1 MIFQPQMRVPGP
13 TPIPERVLRS
23 ASRPMVDHRGP
34 DFKAVLEEVVPGIKR
49 VFDTENDV
57 LVFTAS
63 GTGGLESAVAN
74 VVSPGDKV
82 VCCICGNFGERFA
95 AIADAYGCETVRLE
109 AEWGQ
114 PVEPAD
120 LERTLEAHP
129 DTKLVLI
136 THNETSTGLTNGLA
150 QLAAV
155 VRSAGPLL
163 AVDGVSSVGSIPIEV
178 DKNGIDIGVTASQKG
193 FLAPP
198 GAAFVSISE
207 RAWKASERATAP
219 RVYFDW
225 KASKKSLEDGATPFT
240 PAISVFYAVQEGLR
254 MLQEEGLPNVYARQ
268 RRIAGGVAAGLDA
281 LGFELFA
288 ADGYRSPVVTAALPP
303 AGADAN
309 GLRKQLREKYGVVI
323 AGGQGKMSGK
333 MVRIGHLGAVQESDM
348 VQVLWSVEQALEDLD
363 VRPSDGHGV
372 QALTAAMAGHAALR
386 A

>member
-13 TPIPERVLRS
+13 TPIPERVMRS

-34 DFKAVLEEVVPGIKR
+34 DFKAVLEEVVPGVKW
-49 VFDTENDV
+49 VLQTENDV

-120 LERTLEAHP
+120 LRQTLEAHP
-129 DTKLVLI
+129 DAKLVLL

-150 QLAAV
+150 ELASV
-155 VRSAGPLL
+155 VRAAGPLL
-163 AVDGVSSVGSIPIEV
+163 AVDGVSSVGSIPIDV
-178 DKNGIDIGVTASQKG
+178 DKNGIDIAVTASQKG

-198 GAAFVSISE
+198 GVAFVSISQ
-207 RAWKASERATAP
+207 RAWEASERATAP

-225 KASKKSLEDGATPFT
+225 KASAQSLAEGATPFT
-240 PAISVFYAVQEGLR
+240 PAIGVFYAVQEGLR
-254 MLQEEGLPNVYARQ
+254 MLAEEGMDQVYARQ
-268 RRIAGGVAAGLDA
+268 RRIADGVGAGLDA
-281 LGFELFA
+281 LGFQLFA
-288 ADGYRSPVVTAALPP
+288 ADGYRSAVVTAAVPP
-303 AGADAN
+303 AGVDAN
-309 GLRKQLREKYGVVI
+309 GLRKRLREGYGVVI

-333 MVRIGHLGAVQESDM
+333 MIRIGHLGAVQESDM

-363 VRPSDGHGV
+363 VQPNDGRGV
-372 QALTAAMAGHAALR
+372 QALTASMAGHAPVKA
-386 A
+386 